1 MPEPANPPAPSPT
14 VVTVPNGAVRDAA
27 GWLAT
32 QLAEHPGGLNGGE
45 VRLDFGA
52 VEYVESRELG
62 ALVLLNRRAR
72 DAGGRLALVD
82 VRPLVAAVFEVTR
95 LDTILDIRRAAA

>member
-1 MPEPANPPAPSPT
+1 MAETPNPPAPGPT
-14 VVTVPNGAVRDAA
+14 VVAVHNGAVRDAA
-27 GWLAT
+27 GWLAA
-32 QLAEHPGGLNGGE
+32 QLAERSAGLNGAE

-52 VEYVESRELG
+52 VEYVESGELG
-62 ALVLLNRRAR
+62 ALVVLNRQAR

-95 LDTILDIRRAAA
+95 LDTILDVRRAVA